1 MDGACQLTFIKQAIK
16 QQITGL
22 YGFIIWGTLNHS
34 GGAGFSR
41 VRARICVRTVPSAQP
56 STERADGAFRESKKE
71 TERELS
77 GSVSSVRTNKPHP
90 FHQPRHR
97 EKLLTMFTDH
107 YPSRY

>member
-41 VRARICVRTVPSAQP
+41 MCVHICVLTVPSALP
-56 STERADGAFRESKKE
+56 STERADRAF
-71 TERELS
+71 
-77 GSVSSVRTNKPHP
+77 
-90 FHQPRHR
+90 
-97 EKLLTMFTDH
+97 
-107 YPSRY
+107 